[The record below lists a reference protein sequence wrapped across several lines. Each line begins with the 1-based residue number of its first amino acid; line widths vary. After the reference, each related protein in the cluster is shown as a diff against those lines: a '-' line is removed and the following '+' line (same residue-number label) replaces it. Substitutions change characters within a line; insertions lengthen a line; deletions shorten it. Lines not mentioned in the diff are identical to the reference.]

1 LEEFGGDRMKPLHIM
16 DTNGARIFVRTL
28 AKASNLTVVFHDEY
42 ITPHTDPVAGTI
54 HVARPKWSFTE
65 DEHQCWQG
73 EILHELGHH
82 RGENL
87 KAMNYFAVQGLDTKT
102 LYGTVVNILLDW
114 INDYQWTPYDGAR
127 EALSATQR
135 RCARLGIAKI
145 KSDPMK
151 GEKTRKLAKIFSW
164 IYNQRYDTYQ
174 RSLREAI
181 EWAHEVPYEELEIHN
196 SELRELLVNQ
206 TGEAVEALAKKI
218 IPPKADDKEE
228 EQEEETDG
236 EGEGGEQKDGEE
248 EEEIKDQESFIS
260 YRDLLL
266 ADDHDSSKGE
276 KGKSAKII
284 YDHDPRENYVEFGE
298 KIKEIDLSEVVK

>member
-1 LEEFGGDRMKPLHIM
+1 MAKFKPLHIM

-87 KAMNYFAVQGLDTKT
+87 KAMNYFVAQGLDTKT

-151 GEKTRKLAKIFSW
+151 GENTRKLAKIFSW
-164 IYNQRYDTYQ
+164 IYNQRYATYQ

-181 EWAHEVPYEELEIHN
+181 EWAHEVPYEDLEVHN
-196 SELRELLVNQ
+196 SELRELLINQ
-206 TGEAVEALAKKI
+206 TGEAIEALAKKI
-218 IPPKADDKEE
+218 VPPSKSEDEEEEE
-228 EQEEETDG
+228 EQESDGDESDEQGGDEE
-236 EGEGGEQKDGEE
+236 K
-248 EEEIKDQESFIS
+248 EEEIGERESFIS

-266 ADDHDSSKGE
+266 ADDHSSGKGE
-276 KGKSAKII
+276 TGKSAKII
-284 YDHDPRENYVEFGE
+284 YDHDPCENYVEFGE
-298 KIKEIDLSEVVK
+298 KIQEIDLSEVVK

>member
-1 LEEFGGDRMKPLHIM
+1 MKPLHIM
-16 DTNGARIFVRTL
+16 DTNGARIFVRSL
-28 AKASNLTVVFHDEY
+28 AKASNLTVVFHDTY
-42 ITPHTDPVAGTI
+42 VTPHTDPVAGTI

-87 KAMNYFAVQGLDTKT
+87 KAMNYFVAQGLDTKT
-102 LYGTVVNILLDW
+102 LYGTVVNILLDF

-135 RCARLGIAKI
+135 RCARLGIAKV

-164 IYNQRYDTYQ
+164 IYNQRYATYQ

-181 EWAHEVPYEELEIHN
+181 EWAHEVPYEELEKFN

-218 IPPKADDKEE
+218 VPPPKQDEEKEQEQEEQESEQGDEEEQQEQEEGEEKEE
-228 EQEEETDG
+228 EG
-236 EGEGGEQKDGEE
+236 EGEEQ
-248 EEEIKDQESFIS
+248 FIS

-266 ADDHDSSKGE
+266 ADDHGS
-276 KGKSAKII
+276 GKKNKTKII
-284 YDHDPRENYVEFGE
+284 YDHDPHENYVEFGE
-298 KIKEIDLSEVVK
+298 KIIEIDLSEVVK